1 VSTAVFFGY
10 YWTRFPLGESR
21 KVVVHGSMLATGVDL
36 NRLFRPLYPLT
47 GRCAIRGGLLDPKVA
62 WRSEGAPSPFEL
74 GLRGGR
80 QLLEGISVLQSIG
93 FRGLQQA
100 FQIPES
106 RIGSVSQS
114 SVFGKSLPDSVPDPP
129 CCWSAPPRLPSEMS
143 TYGGGGDKLHDKT
156 RCPADH
162 DR

>member
-47 GRCAIRGGLLDPKVA
+47 GRCAIPGGLLDPKVA

-74 GLRGGR
+74 GLHGGR
-80 QLLEGISVLQSIG
+80 QT
-93 FRGLQQA
+93 
-100 FQIPES
+100 S
-106 RIGSVSQS
+106 RRH
-114 SVFGKSLPDSVPDPP
+114 FGPAVDRFPRPSAGVPDTGVPY
-129 CCWSAPPRLPSEMS
+129 RLCVP
-143 TYGGGGDKLHDKT
+143 KLSF
-156 RCPADH
+156 R
-162 DR
+162 